1 MFKSKCAVLKIREA
15 ENYVTF
21 SVRVQPRSSRNE
33 ICGIYGDAIKIKLT
47 SPPVEGEANE
57 GLIKFLAGIL
67 KISKGQIEIISG
79 QKSKSKLIKIRG
91 IKKERIEECLKQ

>member
-1 MFKSKCAVLKIREA
+1 MFNIKEA

-21 SVRVQPRSSRNE
+21 SVRVQPRSSKNE

-47 SPPVEGEANE
+47 SPPVDGEANE
-57 GLIKFLAGIL
+57 GLIEFLSGIL
-67 KISKGQIEIISG
+67 KINKGQIEIIG
-79 QKSKSKLIKIRG
+79 GHKSKNKLIKIRS

>member
-1 MFKSKCAVLKIREA
+1 MRQFNIKEA

-21 SVRVQPRSSRNE
+21 SVRVQPRSSKNE

-47 SPPVEGEANE
+47 SPPVDGEANE
-57 GLIKFLAGIL
+57 GLIEFLSGIL
-67 KISKGQIEIISG
+67 KINKGQIEIIG
-79 QKSKSKLIKIRG
+79 GHKSKNKLIKIRS